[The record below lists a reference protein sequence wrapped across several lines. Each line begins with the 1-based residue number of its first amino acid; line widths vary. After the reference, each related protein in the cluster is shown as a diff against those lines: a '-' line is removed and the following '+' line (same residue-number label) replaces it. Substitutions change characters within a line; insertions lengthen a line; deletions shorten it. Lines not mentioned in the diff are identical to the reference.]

1 MQTKESTNFLL
12 IGFYIL
18 TVIFRT
24 SALSQSFQHKE
35 HRNRITGGLWLK
47 LICQF
52 PVKKKKKHT
61 KETNCFNRFVIKSRE
76 QMKLTVQ
83 MCSTDSCLY
92 DLCIVRDSIH
102 MRAEENLPPL
112 F

>member
-52 PVKKKKKHT
+52 PVKKKKKTHQRN
-61 KETNCFNRFVIKSRE
+61 KLFQQLCDKIK
-76 QMKLTVQ
+76 
-83 MCSTDSCLY
+83 
-92 DLCIVRDSIH
+92 
-102 MRAEENLPPL
+102 RADEADCANVLH
-112 F
+112 